1 MPFELLD
8 TMKNTYGMTFASRGL
23 NSIFCNKIYTTIIL
37 TIIIIILI
45 IIIYPCKKG
54 TPFWIV
60 GKLGIY
66 IFMAVLVVLFVHN
79 GVVYSAYKDETLL
92 DDNEEFVESFGGDGN
107 IAFNKDNVDV
117 KPAFGGGD
125 KSKGGPTK
133 ETSYY
138 TSGGGNSDSIFEMY
152 GV

>member
-23 NSIFCNKIYTTIIL
+23 NSIFCNKIYTTVIL

-60 GKLGIY
+60 GKLGVY
-66 IFMAVLVVLFVHN
+66 IFISVLVVLFIHN
-79 GVVYSAYKDETLL
+79 GVVYSSYKTESSQN
-92 DDNEEFVESFGGDGN
+92 DDDEFVKS
-107 IAFNKDNVDV
+107 
-117 KPAFGGGD
+117 FGGGD
-125 KSKGGPTK
+125 NIAFGGDNIKVMPGKINNTGGSS
-133 ETSYY
+133 ETDS
-138 TSGGGNSDSIFEMY
+138 TGMVGSVTESIFEMY

>member
-8 TMKNTYGMTFASRGL
+8 TLKNTYGMTFASRGL

-54 TPFWIV
+54 TQFWVV

-66 IFMAVLVVLFVHN
+66 IFISILVILFIHS
-79 GVVYSAYKDETLL
+79 GVVYSSYTKENSQNDDEA
-92 DDNEEFVESFGGDGN
+92 FVESSFDGSDD
-107 IAFNKDNVDV
+107 IVFNKDNIQVTPGINTNSNK
-117 KPAFGGGD
+117 KPNNEATVGG
-125 KSKGGPTK
+125 S
-133 ETSYY
+133 E
-138 TSGGGNSDSIFEMY
+138 SIFEMY

>member
-79 GVVYSAYKDETLL
+79 GVVYSAHKNDSSL
-92 DDNEEFVESFGGDGN
+92 DDTEEFVGSLGGDGN

-117 KPAFGGGD
+117 KPAFGGGSD
-125 KSKGGPTK
+125 NSKGNTK

-138 TSGGGNSDSIFEMY
+138 TSGGGSSDSIFEMY